1 MYKGKVW
8 TVGNDVDTD
17 VIIAARYLN
26 DASDENM
33 RKICF
38 KILIIIFC
46 FMLAISIDT
55 YAITNTKNE
64 ANEENMAETTLIE
77 IKEKERTVIDEYKEK
92 YSSEKT
98 GTIAYWLYKINL
110 YSYLF
115 SIVIWITCIVSLV
128 LNCIRKNVGKAVFSG
143 VGLIVPF
150 IAMFF
155 YSLGKMEYAIN
166 EDGISVAIFLLALI
180 LEVIVEILA
189 FIFCFSKSKIG
200 KEI

>member
-1 MYKGKVW
+1 
-8 TVGNDVDTD
+8 
-17 VIIAARYLN
+17 
-26 DASDENM
+26 M
-33 RKICF
+33 RRICF